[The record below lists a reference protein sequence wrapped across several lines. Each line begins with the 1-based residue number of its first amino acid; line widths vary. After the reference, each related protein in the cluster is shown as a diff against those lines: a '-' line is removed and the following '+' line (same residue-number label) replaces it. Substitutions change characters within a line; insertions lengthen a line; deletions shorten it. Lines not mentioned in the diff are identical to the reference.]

1 MDFDF
6 SDDQYALRDTVRR
19 FLGDKAPLAY
29 VRSMFDDPRGTTDAV
44 WRGLADLGV
53 TGMLVD
59 AGMTDMA
66 LVLEELGRAV
76 HPGPFQSSAV
86 GAVSAVAALAPGDEL
101 LAGLADG
108 TTIGALALYEPAAR
122 YDWRAPSTRADGG
135 DRLTGSKAFVPDA
148 VAADVLLVGA
158 LDADGALAVFAVDAG
173 AEGLTVEPQETSD
186 PTRKHGNV
194 TMQGAPGRR
203 LGQRERDRA
212 ADVAAPMAAV
222 VDRVGVAAVLD
233 GVGAAQ
239 AALDMTIEYAKTRVQ
254 FDKPIGSFQ
263 AVQHHCADMLQ
274 AVEMARSGAY
284 YAAWAADAA
293 APEEAHRA
301 ATMAMAFAAEAL
313 PRVGATA
320 IQVHGG
326 IGFTWEHDIHLFYKR
341 LLTLAQAQGT
351 AADHLEELAA
361 LVL

>member
-76 HPGPFQSSAV
+76 HPGPFLSSAV
-86 GAVSAVAALAPGDEL
+86 GAVSTVAALAPGDDL
-101 LAGLADG
+101 LAALADG
-108 TTIGALALYEPAAR
+108 NTVGALALYEPGAR
-122 YDWRAPSTRADGG
+122 YDWRAPSTRADDAG
-135 DRLTGSKAFVPDA
+135 RLTGSKAFVPDA

-173 AEGLTVEPQETSD
+173 AEGLTVETQETSD

-194 TMQGAPGRR
+194 TMQGAPGRK
-203 LGQRERDRA
+203 LGDFDGDA
-212 ADVAAPMAAV
+212 GVTAPMAAI
-222 VDRVGVAAVLD
+222 VDRVGVATVLD

-274 AVEMARSGAY
+274 SVEMARSGAY

-341 LLTLAQAQGT
+341 LLTLAQAHGT
-351 AADHLEELAA
+351 ASDHLEELAA